1 MIIFSSSM
9 KPSTSTTSLTEL
21 TAVTPENECFACLEL
36 VHESGAAL
44 VESSKYTT
52 CGCRFH
58 VHPVCWNQWI
68 REKKAISNLEFPFCP
83 ICRKN
88 SQHPSPPPVPEYSI
102 SLMSSFYIYVILGM
116 LVSSIAI
123 IGIVLASSRK

>member
-1 MIIFSSSM
+1 M

-21 TAVTPENECFACLEL
+21 TAVTPDNECFACLEL

-44 VESSKYTT
+44 VDSSKYTT

-68 REKKAISNLEFPFCP
+68 REKKAVSNLEFPFCP

-88 SQHPSPPPVPEYSI
+88 SHHPSPPPVSEYSI

>member
-1 MIIFSSSM
+1 M

-36 VHESGAAL
+36 THESGAAL
-44 VESSKYTT
+44 VESSKYIT

-68 REKKAISNLEFPFCP
+68 REKHTVSNLQFPFCP

-88 SQHPSPPPVPEYSI
+88 SQHPSQPQLPEFSVV
-102 SLMSSFYIYVILGM
+102 SMKWFYLYVLSAILLSCM
-116 LVSSIAI
+116 AI
-123 IGIVLASSRK
+123 MGIILASSRK

>member
-1 MIIFSSSM
+1 M

-21 TAVTPENECFACLEL
+21 TAVTPDNECFVCLEL

-58 VHPVCWNQWI
+58 VHPVCWNQWT
-68 REKKAISNLEFPFCP
+68 REKREVSNLEFPFCP

-88 SQHPSPPPVPEYSI
+88 SQHPNPSQLGAYDTLSNKWFI
-102 SLMSSFYIYVILGM
+102 IIILVIILCALILTIFFILYGN
-116 LVSSIAI
+116 
-123 IGIVLASSRK
+123 K

>member
-1 MIIFSSSM
+1 M

-36 VHESGAAL
+36 THESGAAL
-44 VESSKYTT
+44 VESSKYIT

-68 REKKAISNLEFPFCP
+68 HEKRGISNLEFPFCP

-88 SQHPSPPPVPEYSI
+88 SEHPSLPPIEAFSVESTKW
-102 SLMSSFYIYVILGM
+102 FYLYVLSAILLSCM
-116 LVSSIAI
+116 AI
-123 IGIVLASSRK
+123 MGIILASFRK